1 MKLSAKT
8 ALEISKN
15 KSNIKHMS
23 GVEYKAYVRKIMDTY
38 GLEKNDAFRL
48 VRGENVL
55 EIVAKYEG

>member
-1 MKLSAKT
+1 MT
-8 ALEISKN
+8 A
-15 KSNIKHMS
+15 
-23 GVEYKAYVRKIMDTY
+23 VEYKAYVRKIMDTY

>member
-1 MKLSAKT
+1 MKLTAKT
-8 ALEISKN
+8 ALEISK
-15 KSNIKHMS
+15 SNIKHMS
-23 GVEYKAYVRKIMDTY
+23 GGEYKAYVRKIMDTY

>member
-1 MKLSAKT
+1 MKLTAKT

-23 GVEYKAYVRKIMDTY
+23 GGEYKTYVRQIMDTY

-48 VRGENVL
+48 ARGENVL